1 MAAAYS
7 TRPESSQPIA
17 ESQITAT
24 EEAGT
29 RPGRLPHV
37 DPGDPA
43 RQAQG
48 KKSSR
53 RELAGVRVPGSRL
66 VGEPTLVVP
75 DGQQRAD
82 DRGREREDRAE
93 DLVDHQGADSPDPVA
108 HTSVS
113 LPRRCLTGWALLAAA
128 HRAPRPTDQP

>member
-1 MAAAYS
+1 MLASYS
-7 TRPESSQPIA
+7 TRPESSHPIA
-17 ESQITAT
+17 DAQITAPM
-24 EEAGT
+24 
-29 RPGRLPHV
+29 RPNPARVRLPHV

-48 KKSSR
+48 EEEQRR

-66 VGEPTLVVP
+66 VGEPTPVVP

-93 DLVDHQGADSPDPVA
+93 DLVDHRV
-108 HTSVS
+108 
-113 LPRRCLTGWALLAAA
+113 LIPRTPWRTPLYPFHAGV
-128 HRAPRPTDQP
+128 